1 MNANDTAVRKT
12 PPRGCWVG
20 SETKVRIVR
29 TLTCERRVAT
39 VLGAQSSP
47 TVVGSE
53 GLASPEA
60 AAMALTRK
68 RGQAKGGDMGRDSW
82 RTGCHACSRTEGRT

>member
-1 MNANDTAVRKT
+1 M
-12 PPRGCWVG
+12 
-20 SETKVRIVR
+20 
-29 TLTCERRVAT
+29 
-39 VLGAQSSP
+39 VLRAQSSP

-68 RGQAKGGDMGRDSW
+68 RGQAKGGDMGETRGGGVP
-82 RTGCHACSRTEGRT
+82 RPVPGQREEPELRAHR